1 MRIKTMK
8 FKVAMAV
15 IAVII
20 IAVVLKA
27 IGESDLITI
36 EDTVSRAPQRTT
48 QYSYSPPAPSGGST
62 AGYSIPAVTASEG
75 SPYKYY
81 YFHLSETEKKAYDN
95 IIEKIYDMPE
105 RVRIPSLKQDEL
117 NNMFEALL
125 YDNPDLFFVSTKC
138 TQISVGSLAYMSMEY
153 RMSKAEYKAGL
164 SKINAV
170 CEKLASSLTAPRDE
184 WQTELE
190 IHNALV
196 DMLEYKFSL
205 EPNDYAT
212 VYGALVNGEASC
224 EGYSKAVK
232 YIFDRLG
239 IESYVVA
246 GRATDSEGTSEAHM
260 WNIVKING
268 VYCQLDV
275 TWDDPVKSDYRT
287 YAYFNLTDEQIN
299 YDHGSWHFD
308 YDCTSVSQSYYVV
321 NGLYYTS
328 YSEADNDNL
337 AKAVAKQ
344 VDGGADVF
352 EIRFSSPSAY
362 NAARRTL
369 IDGQNIY
376 DVLYKAKKQGSVR
389 NYSHTSLTYAE
400 SGNTYIMTFFLNFE

>member
-1 MRIKTMK
+1 MK
-8 FKVAMAV
+8 YKIAAAV
-15 IAVII
+15 IAVIL

-27 IGESDLITI
+27 IGDSDLITI
-36 EDTVSRAPQRTT
+36 EDTVSRAQHRTT
-48 QYSYSPPAPSGGST
+48 QYSYSYSAPAADGST
-62 AGYSIPAVTASEG
+62 AVYSIPVQTASQG

-81 YFHLSETEKKAYDN
+81 YQRLNETEKKAYDN

-117 NNMFEALL
+117 NNTFEALL

-138 TQISVGSLAYMSMEY
+138 TQISIGSLAYMSMEY
-153 RMSKAEYKAGL
+153 RMSKAEYKACL
-164 SKINAV
+164 KKIDAV
-170 CEKLASSLTAPRDE
+170 CDKLISSLTAPHDE

-196 DMLEYKFSL
+196 DMLEYKFSSA
-205 EPNDYAT
+205 PDDFST

-246 GRATDSEGTSEAHM
+246 GRATDSDGKSEAHM

-287 YAYFNLTDEQIN
+287 YSYFNLTDEQIN

-308 YDCTSVSQSYYVV
+308 YDCTTVSQSYYVV

-328 YSEADNDNL
+328 YSEADNDAL
-337 AKAVAKQ
+337 AQAVAKQ
-344 VDGGADVF
+344 IDGGADVF
-352 EIRFSSPSAY
+352 EIRFSSASAY
-362 NAARRTL
+362 RAARVSL

-376 DVLYKAKKQGSVR
+376 KVLYKAKKAGSVK

-400 SGNTYIMTFFLNFE
+400 SDTTYIMTFFLNFE